1 MPSDALSTNIGRLN
15 NSIEKILPMLN
26 AVITGS
32 KQGSNTSDNKNSSS
46 GSQKSDPAI
55 KAMSSGVY
63 LSFIVDNASSKEL
76 IKATGAMN
84 EIIKSAGE
92 INRASVDEFKNS
104 MINISTGVNSLK
116 KITAIDV
123 KSITALN
130 KFVMKLLDTQ
140 VAINAIN
147 PDSFDKIN
155 VVSEKLKSIK
165 TVNLGGVNSFLTA
178 TTALSKLFTIP
189 KRSGSFWDPGQLFKY
204 VYGDD
209 FDNLIYNINKVKNLN
224 TSAVSKINIL
234 VNAVRGLN
242 ALTTTKTKIHPSQI
256 AHIFSALGDMDVTDV
271 VKQFNAFAKI
281 NSKTAG
287 GVNEFF
293 NILSS
298 LNKVEKI
305 NVSRSI
311 RMIKKIFRKL
321 NGVSFSLDIK
331 FPKSAG
337 DAFAGFNHLIESF
350 GKIENIHPNKI
361 HQKLKRL
368 NKAFWDIREI
378 LETAVLGYKT
388 KDGHPGTGSVF
399 SKPTE
404 ALKLKKAMDVM
415 NDFCKISSML
425 SKSLAL
431 TGLIGPI
438 AAIGALWNQ
447 LIFTGTIKILNKLT
461 GIKISENISK
471 TLNALASFGL
481 KMAGITALLVLT
493 AKLIGTTGVGAI
505 VGTLA
510 LFGVI
515 TAAMV
520 GVAAMMKKINVR
532 NLTGLKS
539 LSIFA
544 AAMAGTT
551 AVIVLASKLIKGV
564 GIGEIAGTVALFGVI
579 GVGLIGVAKLANF
592 LGVREIKGVTSLSVL
607 ALTMVGVSAS
617 IILISTMYAAADS
630 GAIWATLGLMAATA
644 ASLVLIGGLSA
655 LMAAPISLLGAVNI
669 GILALITV
677 GYTVAI
683 INLAPEIKKVG
694 YGDILKTLGIMTLVS
709 ASLIGV
715 GALMVL
721 ANPIILPSLLG
732 AIAISAL
739 AIAMTTV
746 VKNVIEV
753 DKIIKANKE
762 LFEVVNVD
770 GKRRIRAMATLE
782 PVFDSIFSIGSQ
794 FIGSSWVSYRR
805 TKRTIKNAS
814 QVLDLV
820 NKFTKILTNFNKSG
834 IDPKEVQ
841 DLSYNIGSGIT
852 VFINITLQTMAEA
865 EESSKKTIR
874 QTRRTFR
881 MVNKLFKTTDKFL
894 DMIREFSAQNENG
907 QSAIDLA
914 RSSATNIALGLRSFI
929 DSFFEGMDSTAKD
942 DDFEL
947 RGKMKIKKI
956 RRNLRMVRQLLD
968 IVPSFLKSIKTASEL
983 SANSEEIGV
992 IATNIGNSITA
1003 FTNIIFEKF
1012 GNDNKKTS
1020 GKIRSQI
1027 RNFKNLM
1034 SPVTKF
1040 AEMVSSYRADSGKLA
1055 HVTFDSEGNAH
1066 VGEYINTE
1074 EIAGLIAL
1082 SVTMFTDTLY
1092 DSLRNYGGLRG
1103 STIKR
1108 TMQLLESIGPINTF
1122 IDAISKYGGDS
1133 NGNLIIYDFNNL
1145 DESGNPKVKST
1156 VDIKNIAGALG
1167 STITTF
1173 LSDFYSNT
1181 NIDNWNSIS
1190 GKNIRR
1196 GNRKIGKLIDII
1208 DPLTSFTE
1216 MLSAFGSDDKL
1227 YTVDESGKRTFVN
1240 VTNIANA
1247 IASNIRT
1254 FLDALYSHSDE
1265 WTAISG
1271 IKDIISSVGTN
1282 MKLGKLGKII
1292 DPINSFMTLLT
1303 SYKWDGESL
1312 IIKDSDGSSRTINLA
1327 QAGTN
1332 IANGI
1337 TAFTESLYADLDSES
1352 GGLKEGGKAVLK
1364 FGRDFKEAFDN
1375 IDKALKKS
1383 DNDKRITELKKL
1395 GAEFKNLANN
1405 IDKMVSSSNNV
1416 AEALN
1421 KVNINAE
1428 ESSGASESVSTPEV
1442 EGYSDNS
1449 KRAKRK
1455 NRGKGEEID
1464 LNELGDTVT
1473 DAITV
1478 GIQDAFKNLYKFKVN
1493 CVYDKTMQELIL
1505 TRSV

>member
-32 KQGSNTSDNKNSSS
+32 KQGSNTTDNKNSSS
-46 GSQKSDPAI
+46 TNQKSDPAI

-116 KITAIDV
+116 KITAVDV
-123 KSITALN
+123 KSITSLN

-155 VVSEKLKSIK
+155 AVSEKLRSIK
-165 TVNLGGVNSFLTA
+165 AVNLNGVNNFLTA
-178 TTALSKLFTIP
+178 TTAISKLFTIP

-224 TSAVSKINIL
+224 PSAVSKINIL

-242 ALTTTKTKIHPSQI
+242 ALTTTKTKIHPGQI
-256 AHIFSALGDMDVTDV
+256 AHIFSALGDMDVSDV

-281 NSKTAG
+281 NGKTAT

-298 LNKVEKI
+298 LNKIEKI

-311 RMIKKIFRKL
+311 RMIKKVFRKL

-337 DAFAGFNHLIESF
+337 DTFAGFNQLIESF
-350 GKIENIHPNKI
+350 GKIENIHPDKI
-361 HQKLKRL
+361 HRKLKRL
-368 NKAFWDIREI
+368 SRAFWDVREI
-378 LETAVLGYKT
+378 LENVILGYRT
-388 KDGHPGTGSVF
+388 KEGGAGTGSVF
-399 SKPTE
+399 SKPAE

-431 TGLIGPI
+431 TGLLGPL
-438 AAIGALWNQ
+438 AAIGSLWNQ
-447 LIFTGTIKILNKLT
+447 LIFAGTIKVLNKLT
-461 GIKISENISK
+461 GIKINESVNK

-481 KMAGITALLVLT
+481 KMTGITALLVLT
-493 AKLIGTTGVGAI
+493 AKLVETTGVGAI

-510 LFGVI
+510 LFSVI

-520 GVAAMMKKINVR
+520 ATAFAMKKINVR
-532 NLTGLKS
+532 DLNSLKS

-544 AAMAGTT
+544 ATMAGTT
-551 AVIVLASKLIKGV
+551 AIIVLTAKLIKGV
-564 GIGEIAGTVALFGVI
+564 GAGEIVGAVAVFSVI
-579 GVGLIGVAKLANF
+579 TAVMVGIAKLANF

-617 IILISTMYAAADS
+617 IILISTMYAAADP
-630 GAIWATLGLMAATA
+630 GAIWTTLGLMTVTA
-644 ASLVLIGGLSA
+644 ASLVLIGGLSG
-655 LMAAPISLLGAVNI
+655 LMAAPTSLLGAFNI

-677 GYTVAI
+677 GFTVAI
-683 INLAPEIKKVG
+683 VNLAPEIKKAG
-694 YGDILKTLGIMTLVS
+694 YGNILKTLGVMTLVS

-762 LFEVVNVD
+762 IFEVVNVD

-782 PVFDSIFSIGSQ
+782 PVFESIFSIGSQ

-820 NKFTKILTNFNKSG
+820 DKFTKTLTDFNKSG

-841 DLSYNIGSGIT
+841 NLSYNIGSGIT

-881 MVNKLFKTTDKFL
+881 MVNKLLKTTDKFL
-894 DMIREFSAQNENG
+894 DMIKEFSAQNENG
-907 QSAIDLA
+907 QSTIDLA
-914 RSSATNIALGLRSFI
+914 KSSAITIALSLRSFI
-929 DSFFEGMDSTAKD
+929 DSFFDGMDSTSKD

-947 RGKMKIKKI
+947 KGKKKIKKI
-956 RRNLRMVRQLLD
+956 KRNLRMVRQLLD
-968 IVPSFLKSIKTASEL
+968 VVPSFLKSIKTASEL
-983 SANSEEIGV
+983 SVNSEEIKT

-1003 FTNIIFEKF
+1003 FTDTIFEKF
-1012 GNDNKKTS
+1012 GDDDKKTS
-1020 GKIRSQI
+1020 RKIRSQI

-1034 SPVTKF
+1034 TPVTKF
-1040 AEMVSSYRADSGKLA
+1040 AEMVSSYRAEGGKLA
-1055 HVTFDSEGNAH
+1055 HVTFDQEGNAH
-1066 VGEYINTE
+1066 VGDYINTE

-1108 TMQLLESIGPINTF
+1108 TMQLLKSIGPINTF
-1122 IDAISKYGGDS
+1122 IDTISKYGADT

-1145 DESGNPKVKST
+1145 DEFGNPKIKTT
-1156 VDIKNIAGALG
+1156 VDIKNIAAVLG
-1167 STITTF
+1167 NTITAF
-1173 LSDFYSNT
+1173 LSDFYSET
-1181 NIDNWNSIS
+1181 NINNWNSIS
-1190 GKNIRR
+1190 GKNIRQ

-1216 MLSAFGSDDKL
+1216 MLSAFGSNDKL
-1227 YTVDESGKRTFVN
+1227 YTIDESGKKTFVN
-1240 VTNIANA
+1240 VTNIANV
-1247 IASNIRT
+1247 IASNIHT
-1254 FLDALYSHSDE
+1254 FLNALYSHSDE

-1303 SYKWDGESL
+1303 SYKWNGESL
-1312 IIKDSDGSSRTINLA
+1312 IIKESDGSSHAINLA

-1332 IANGI
+1332 IASGI
-1337 TAFTESLYADLDSES
+1337 TAFTESLYKDLNGES
-1352 GGLKEGGKAVLK
+1352 GGLTEGGKAVLK
-1364 FGRDFKEAFDN
+1364 FGRDFKEAFNN

-1383 DNDKRITELKKL
+1383 DNDKRIAELKKL
-1395 GAEFKNLANN
+1395 STEFKNLASN

-1421 KVNINAE
+1421 KVNINTE
-1428 ESSGASESVSTPEV
+1428 ESSGSSESVSTPEV

-1455 NRGKGEEID
+1455 NRGRGEEID

-1473 DAITV
+1473 DAVTV

-1505 TRSV
+1505 TRTV